1 MCPTFLLF
9 KNLENKLLTACTS
22 LARMLAY
29 QAAVVKLELK
39 MQQMVISFIIIAEEL
54 IGYYMY
60 IKWKLLQYCLDW
72 IYTVF
77 PSIKSWWY
85 RLVSIFL
92 RQALPDSWHS
102 IKSTTRQRHRHVVR
116 LHVPALFIVTTS
128 FTIYY

>member
-54 IGYYMY
+54 IGYYITTLLRLLLFDENSYNIALIEY
-60 IKWKLLQYCLDW
+60 IPC
-72 IYTVF
+72 F
-77 PSIKSWWY
+77 
-85 RLVSIFL
+85 
-92 RQALPDSWHS
+92 QALNLGDIDWFQYFWDKPYLTAD
-102 IKSTTRQRHRHVVR
+102 TQ
-116 LHVPALFIVTTS
+116 
-128 FTIYY
+128 